1 VSLVDWPAD
10 ALKLVRSLANLP
22 ARAVFAGRC
31 VREALSGRVP
41 SDLEILTDAPA
52 AGVLALFPQA
62 VVVGPARA
70 TLSGP
75 QSRIDVVSL
84 EAGLGLEEALARRD
98 LSVNAMAVDPFAKE
112 LIDPFE
118 GRADLEAQ
126 RIRPTRAGPLGDP
139 LCVLRACR
147 LVSREGF
154 EATPELVSAMTPA
167 AGRIREVARAR
178 IRVELVAMLLG
189 ERVEAGLDLL
199 RACGLEA
206 QLAPDTESI
215 AARWVSLLPPDLPLR
230 LTAWLKAAR
239 TIRVLRRLRFPRS
252 QVDRVE
258 LLLRN
263 HPLEGQATTGQSRR
277 RLARRPSKLTH
288 DLFELRRGEI
298 EARGEGPAALRLL
311 EETRDGIEEFR
322 RAERA
327 ALERPPLALDGRA
340 VMQHLGCRPG
350 PKIGRA
356 LAFLE
361 AAVAAAPE
369 SNTPEALRAALD
381 RWEDA

>member
-10 ALKLVRSLANLP
+10 ALKLVRSLASLP

-31 VREALSGRVP
+31 VREALSGRAP

-52 AGVLALFPQA
+52 ADVLALFPQA

-70 TLSGP
+70 TLAGP
-75 QSRIDVVSL
+75 HTRIDVVSL
-84 EAGLGLEEALARRD
+84 EAGLTLEQALAQRD
-98 LSVNAMAVDPFAKE
+98 LSVSAMAVDPFAKE

-118 GRADLEAQ
+118 GRTDLEAH
-126 RIRPTRAGPLGDP
+126 RIRPTRPGPLSDP
-139 LCVLRACR
+139 LCVVRACK

-178 IRVELVAMLLG
+178 IRAELAPMLLG
-189 ERVEAGLDLL
+189 ERVESGLDLL

-206 QLAPDTESI
+206 ELAPDVEAD

-239 TIRVLRRLRFPRS
+239 AIRVLRRLRFPRGL
-252 QVDRVE
+252 VDHVE

-277 RLARRPSKLTH
+277 RLARRPGKLIH

-311 EETRDGIEEFR
+311 EETRDSIEEFR
-322 RAERA
+322 RAERD
-327 ALERPPLALDGRA
+327 ALERPPLALNGRA

-350 PKIGRA
+350 PQIGRA

-361 AAVAAAPE
+361 AQVAADPE

-381 RWEDA
+381 RWEDS